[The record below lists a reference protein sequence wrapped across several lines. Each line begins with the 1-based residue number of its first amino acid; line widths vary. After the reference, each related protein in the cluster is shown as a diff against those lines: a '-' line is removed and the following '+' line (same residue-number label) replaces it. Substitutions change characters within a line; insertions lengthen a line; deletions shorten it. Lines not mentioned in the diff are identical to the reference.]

1 MPKLPNDGVFTVDQ
15 LLKKNHAQN
24 MDPVIWQW
32 KDDRNMWH
40 PYTLMDSRIVETAYQ
55 AGEDEVGLTT
65 MGRTYTIDF
74 NTMQQINEDSGTA
87 RAVQRK
93 ANPLAA
99 PASGMAIDK
108 LVMLGDDQVFQP
120 IHSFGSSTP

>member
-1 MPKLPNDGVFTVDQ
+1 MYFQ
-15 LLKKNHAQN
+15 
-24 MDPVIWQW
+24 
-32 KDDRNMWH
+32 
-40 PYTLMDSRIVETAYQ
+40 TAYQ
-55 AGEDEVGLTT
+55 SGEDEVGLTT

-99 PASGMAIDK
+99 PASGNYADIASLFSSDK
-108 LVMLGDDQVFQP
+108 AV
-120 IHSFGSSTP
+120 